1 MSKITVGIESDAL
14 DIIIHQTLVKDYRSL
29 CEEVRRLENTANLRA
44 FEQEDLD
51 STRKWRDGLEA
62 MLSYYLMPDKAQEI
76 IDEEYIKNEYSDG
89 VTNAEFID
97 EYAPDDV
104 EYHKDLKEKR
114 IEMLEEQVEHLM
126 KAHHLMSTRQ
136 SRLYRMSHP
145 LRHPLEPTFD
155 GRKIQTD
162 PWGKRYVMNE
172 NAIRTYL
179 EPFDD

>member
-14 DIIIHQTLVKDYRSL
+14 DLIIHQTLVEDYRSL
-29 CEEVRRLENTANLRA
+29 CDEVRRLEKKVELRT
-44 FEQEDLD
+44 FEQEDLI

-76 IDEEYIKNEYSDG
+76 IDEEYIKSEYSYSEQAASSY
-89 VTNAEFID
+89 AEDID
-97 EYAPDDV
+97 I

-114 IEMLEEQVEHLM
+114 IEMLEEQVEYLM
-126 KAHHLMSTRQ
+126 KARH
-136 SRLYRMSHP
+136 SHSP
-145 LRHPLEPTFD
+145 EPTFD

-162 PWGKRYVMNE
+162 QWGKRYVFNE
-172 NAIRTYL
+172 NGIRTYL

>member
-14 DIIIHQTLVKDYRSL
+14 DLIIHQTLVEDYRSL
-29 CEEVRRLENTANLRA
+29 CDEVRRLEKKAELRT

-51 STRKWRDGLEA
+51 SSRKWRDGLEA

-76 IDEEYIKNEYSDG
+76 IDEEYIKSEYSSG

-104 EYHKDLKEKR
+104 EYYKDLKEKR
-114 IEMLEEQVEHLM
+114 IAMLEEQVEYLM
-126 KAHHLMSTRQ
+126 KAHH
-136 SRLYRMSHP
+136 SHP
-145 LRHPLEPTFD
+145 PEPIFD
-155 GRKIQTD
+155 GRKIHADQ
-162 PWGKRYVMNE
+162 WGKRYVMNE
-172 NAIRTYL
+172 NGIRTYL

>member
-14 DIIIHQTLVKDYRSL
+14 DLIIHQTLVEDYRSL

-62 MLSYYLMPDKAQEI
+62 MFSYYLMPDKAQEI
-76 IDEEYIKNEYSDG
+76 IDEEYIKNEYSSG

-104 EYHKDLKEKR
+104 EYHKDVKERR
-114 IEMLEEQVEHLM
+114 IEMLEEQVEYLM
-126 KAHHLMSTRQ
+126 KAYH
-136 SRLYRMSHP
+136 SHP
-145 LRHPLEPTFD
+145 TEPTFD

-162 PWGKRYVMNE
+162 QWGKRYVFNE
-172 NAIRTYL
+172 NGIRTYL

>member
-1 MSKITVGIESDAL
+1 MMSKITVGIESDAL
-14 DIIIHQTLVKDYRSL
+14 DLIIHQTLVEDYRSL
-29 CEEVRRLENTANLRA
+29 CDEVRRLEKKVELRT

-76 IDEEYIKNEYSDG
+76 IDEEYIKNEYSSG

-104 EYHKDLKEKR
+104 LYYKDLKEKR

-126 KAHHLMSTRQ
+126 KAHH
-136 SRLYRMSHP
+136 SHP
-145 LRHPLEPTFD
+145 LRHPLEPTFN

-162 PWGKRYVMNE
+162 QWGKRYIFNE
-172 NAIRTYL
+172 NGIRTYL